1 MGEMHCPKMSVTNY
15 RPTQQTIPD
24 EQNVSIKVLQLVRS
38 GKKKSF
44 GLNYSFFFEIML
56 HYWVFCS

>member
-38 GKKKSF
+38 GKKKKV
-44 GLNYSFFFEIML
+44 LA
-56 HYWVFCS
+56 